1 MKIPA
6 VALAA
11 AFVGGIVL
19 GLQPQIASHINSR
32 LFLMP
37 AILGTAAV
45 VCVALALTLRERLVA
60 AGVFSLAC
68 WVALGALAVSVAVRP
83 LSADHVLRRIATGTV
98 ELDTPLR
105 WHGRLRSEP
114 ARLAWG
120 YAIEIDLSGV
130 DEAEQF
136 IPVSGGLRL
145 GFTPKEGEA
154 NLSEIHA
161 GDDVAVI
168 AQARLPQVYRDAGA
182 FDRRGFLAQ
191 QNIHLLA
198 TLRASSLLQKTG
210 ASPPTIS
217 SRLAEARGRLRE
229 RLDEMFP
236 GSPQAAAVLR
246 AMLLGD
252 RSFIERNESVKYQ
265 KTGVFHVLVVAG
277 LHVGALAF
285 FLFWLG
291 RRLRL
296 PQGVAMVGI
305 LVVLFAYVAV
315 VEQRPPVLRAGLM
328 TAIVVIG
335 HFFYRRR
342 ELLNSA
348 AMAMLL
354 LLVVKP
360 QLMRDNSFQLSFVA
374 IGCIAGL
381 GLPWIERHV
390 QPYTRALRGWRDV
403 TRDGG
408 NDPLRTQ
415 FRLDVR
421 AVCKAVTQRLPER
434 LARLSSEA
442 GVRCFGWLLL
452 GAEMGVLSLVL
463 QIGMLPLMAQDYH
476 RIPLSGVAVNLLVV
490 PLTGVIVPLG
500 FLGLAS
506 SLVLRG
512 IGRIVAIPLAS
523 LVGLQDAIV
532 GAFARASLSSY
543 RIPSPPIWVVGLFF
557 AASVLLVVSL
567 RMTVAWGKWIS
578 RAAIAG
584 VVCAAVVIATYPF
597 RPSTV
602 SGALEMT
609 VLDVGQGDAILV
621 VSPRGSTLL
630 IDGGGAF
637 NGFTGREEH
646 MGPDPGEDVV
656 SPYLWSRGFKKL
668 DAVALTH
675 AHQDHIGGLTAILQN
690 FHVGR
695 VWLGRETAA
704 PALGRLKEVAGRLHV
719 PIEHELRGQSFV
731 WDGVT
736 VNFLWPEIRPEE
748 VAPTAKN
755 NDSLV
760 VRLRYGERSL
770 LLPGDA
776 EKEVEYAMLG
786 ENNPGSLHADV
797 LKVGHHGSK
806 NSSMPDF
813 LAAVGA
819 RVGIISAG
827 EQNPYG
833 HPSPVLLERLEV
845 SGMRVLRTD
854 QVGAVR
860 VLTDG
865 KDLRVSCYEECG
877 K

>member
-1 MKIPA
+1 M
-6 VALAA
+6 
-11 AFVGGIVL
+11 L
-19 GLQPQIASHINSR
+19 GLQPQIGSHINSR
-32 LFLMP
+32 LFVIP
-37 AILGTAAV
+37 AILSVGAV
-45 VCVALALTLRERLVA
+45 VCLGLALMLRARLVA
-60 AGVFSLAC
+60 AGILSLGC
-68 WVALGALAVSVAVRP
+68 WVALGLVAVSVAERP
-83 LSADHVLRRIATGTV
+83 LPADHVLRQIAAGNEEGTTYRAPTL
-98 ELDTPLR
+98 ELSAPLR

-114 ARLAWG
+114 ARLPWG
-120 YAIEIDLSGV
+120 YGIEIDLSGV
-130 DEAEQF
+130 DAAEQF

-154 NLSEIHA
+154 GLPEVHA
-161 GDDVAVI
+161 GDEVTVI

-182 FDRRGFLAQ
+182 FDRREFLAE

-198 TLRASSLLQKTG
+198 TLRASSLLTKTG
-210 ASPPTIS
+210 TGAPTIA
-217 SRLAEARGRLRE
+217 SRLARVRGRLRD
-229 RLDEMFP
+229 RLDEMFA

-252 RSFIERNESVKYQ
+252 RSFIERNESVNYQ
-265 KTGVFHVLVVAG
+265 KTRVFHVLVVAG

-296 PQGVAMVGI
+296 PQGAAMVAI
-305 LVVLFAYVAV
+305 LVVLSGYIAV

-328 TAIVVIG
+328 KAIVVIG
-335 HFFYRRR
+335 SFFYRRT
-342 ELLNSA
+342 EVLNFAALAALILLIA
-348 AMAMLL
+348 
-354 LLVVKP
+354 KP
-360 QLMRDNSFQLSFVA
+360 QAAADGSFQLSFLA
-374 IGCIAGL
+374 IGCIAGVA
-381 GLPWIERHV
+381 LPWIGRHV
-390 QPYTRALRGWRDV
+390 QPYAKELRGWRDV

-408 NDPLRTQ
+408 NDPVRAQ

-421 AVCKAVTQRLPER
+421 AACATLTSWLPER
-434 LARLSSEA
+434 AGRWSADA
-442 GVRCFGWLLL
+442 GVKCFGWTLR
-452 GAEMGVLSLVL
+452 GAEMFVLSLVL
-463 QIGMLPLMAQDYH
+463 QIGMLPLMARDFH
-476 RIPLSGVAVNLLVV
+476 RIVLMGPLVNLLVV

-500 FLGLAS
+500 FIGLGT
-506 SLVLRG
+506 SLVVREL
-512 IGRIVAIPLAS
+512 GRIVAVPLAW
-523 LVGLQDAIV
+523 LVGLQDMIV
-532 GAFARASLSSY
+532 GAFARMTLGSY
-543 RIPSPPIWVVGLFF
+543 RIPSPPVWVVALFF
-557 AASVLLVVSL
+557 VSSVLLAASL
-567 RMTVAWGKWIS
+567 RMTAACRKWVS
-578 RAAIAG
+578 RAAIVG
-584 VVCAAVVIATYPF
+584 IVCAAILIATYPF

-602 SGALEMT
+602 AGALEMT

-646 MGPDPGEDVV
+646 LGPDPGEDVV

-675 AHQDHIGGLTAILQN
+675 AHQDHIGGLTAVLQN

-695 VWLGRETAA
+695 LWVGRESAVLA
-704 PALGRLKEVAGRLHV
+704 FGRLKEVAGRLHV
-719 PIEHELRGQSFV
+719 PIEHELRGQSFE

-736 VNFLWPEIRPEE
+736 VDFLWPEIRPEE

-776 EKEVEYAMLG
+776 EKEVEYAMMS
-786 ENNPGSLHADV
+786 ENDVGMLHADV
-797 LKVGHHGSK
+797 LKIGHHGSK
-806 NSSMPDF
+806 NSSMPEF
-813 LAAVGA
+813 LAALGA

-833 HPSPVLLERLEV
+833 HPSPVLLERLKE

-854 QVGAVR
+854 RDGAVR

-865 KDLRVSCYEECG
+865 KEIRVSCYLECG
-877 K
+877 E